1 MNKQRKLLIFSCFI
15 LIDALLIG
23 CIFLLG
29 DVTFSNVLKN
39 EVSAL
44 AELDF
49 TKDNFDTEVKSKGSY
64 AVVEEAIKEYLD
76 NYSVDVQHIV
86 GANYD
91 KTLNDLVLV
100 ENIVTDGPL
109 FEDSFAYIESYR
121 ENFNDDVDELL
132 SSSTSE
138 DFINYINK
146 YTNDS
151 EDILLYKELIE
162 ENNFINEIEE
172 TKKVLE
178 LKRIDINSHF
188 DAIVGVLEFLSLNK
202 DYYYIENDEIKFTTV
217 ELYAEYVRLMN
228 KTKRIYD

>member
-29 DVTFSNVLKN
+29 DVTFSNILKN

-109 FEDSFAYIESYR
+109 FEDSFAYIKSYR